1 MSSNDSGATALRHGA
16 PFACAEFCA
25 IRLSR
30 DPDEAYAAVCR
41 ILTEHGHPGD
51 ALAACSN
58 IIDGHGVEALA
69 LADGAELRYVNK
81 GDTYDATLCHVEGRG
96 YFVSSWG
103 DVHEATDRAREE
115 DSGERRCAY
124 CSAWSDR
131 GEPCGDCGRDPETG
145 DPWPEPLR
153 HVRLETGHTLRT
165 WDTGRSRGNGMMART
180 RIGYAFTSPG
190 SEVVFRGTDFT
201 CSPCHADDSDA
212 TLRALLGF
220 LTLRPGDTDREYF
233 DGYTPA
239 QHAFAA
245 SSECETLAWLYSE
258 EGPGTFAEVAGA
270 GECDTCGDTM
280 EAPLQEGWRC
290 RECQRDI
297 GDEGASEGRA
307 DR

>member
-1 MSSNDSGATALRHGA
+1 MADKATGA
-16 PFACAEFCA
+16 PAPCHAPIGREAFLSL
-25 IRLSR
+25 RLTR
-30 DPDEAYAAVCR
+30 DPEEAYAAICR
-41 ILTEHGHPGD
+41 ILTEHGRPGD
-51 ALAACSN
+51 ALAACSD

-69 LADGAELRYVNK
+69 LADGSELLYVNK

-103 DVHEATDRAREE
+103 DVYEDADRAREE

-124 CSAWSDR
+124 CSAWSEP
-131 GEPCGDCGRDPETG
+131 GEPCGECGRDPETG
-145 DPWPEPLR
+145 DPWPDPLR
-153 HVRLETGHTLRT
+153 HVRLETGHVLRT
-165 WDTGRSRGNGMMART
+165 WDTGRTRGNGMMSRT

-190 SEVVFRGTDFT
+190 GEVVFRGTDFT

-239 QHAFAA
+239 QRAFAS

-258 EGPGTFAEVAGA
+258 EGPGTFAEVDDE

-280 EAPLQEGWRC
+280 EAPLPEGWRC